1 MGYKV
6 QRINTFAIAVHTLLR
21 SGACGLEGLTG
32 TESPA
37 ADGIYIT
44 GPVCVGLETADVGC
58 NSSLSGGSVRNFKKT
73 KRNGIPAD
81 KRILIAQIRAQGK

>member
-1 MGYKV
+1 MGKGFPV
-6 QRINTFAIAVHTLLR
+6 ALHTLLR

-44 GPVCVGLETADVGC
+44 GPACVGLDTAEDGC
-58 NSSLSGGSVRNFKKT
+58 KSSLSGGSVRKEK
-73 KRNGIPAD
+73 
-81 KRILIAQIRAQGK
+81 GK

>member
-1 MGYKV
+1 MRNFV
-6 QRINTFAIAVHTLLR
+6 TILHTLLR

-37 ADGIYIT
+37 AEGMYIT

-58 NSSLSGGSVRNFKKT
+58 KSSLSGGSIRNRT
-73 KRNGIPAD
+73 K
-81 KRILIAQIRAQGK
+81 QTTQ